1 MTQDGA
7 TVAAGDIA
15 RLAGV
20 GRAAVS
26 NWRRRFHDFPEP
38 VGGTSSS
45 PLFSLTEVETWLR
58 GQGKLQELPA
68 DEHTWQQI
76 RNAADDLRLASLV
89 SSVAAFLVYI
99 ERHPQGWRSLS
110 KKADAGIVA
119 GLPDEVGVLA
129 ESHVPLLRAAAELA
143 ADRGH
148 ADVIEFLYRRYVDA
162 HSRRVQVLSSDVAS
176 LMAALLDESCRTVLD
191 PCCGFGPLLLA
202 ALPAATRLLGQE
214 RDESAL
220 RLASARLRIRG
231 ADAEVAA
238 GDALTRDAF
247 PELQADGVLC
257 APPFNERGWG
267 YEKLANDPR
276 WQFGLPPR
284 GESELAWVQHCL
296 AHLRPG
302 GEAIV
307 LMPPAAAGRRSGRR
321 IRSRLLRAGAL
332 HGVISLRAG
341 AAPQSAMPPHVWL
354 LRRPGPDDGIPS
366 EVLMA
371 DSAEEPSGKAVLE
384 AWQAFR
390 RGETLDTC
398 SIRTVPIIEL
408 LDDEVDLTPG
418 KYLPKTAADQ
428 PATLDRTLTDLLE
441 FTAELTKA
449 VPKVALDRR
458 SLTMTTVA
466 ELSRTGTLQLVQTPM
481 RMDTDSGDL
490 PLLTAK
496 DVTLGRSA
504 TGRGTGGPGLVV
516 ARPGDV
522 VIPMI
527 AGELIARVVTEEV
540 ALGPH
545 LFLIRLNKESFDP
558 HFVVGFLRVTPA
570 RAASTL
576 SGAYRVDVRRARI
589 PLLPLAEQRTY
600 GDTFRQLERFE
611 AILRQTN
618 ETGETLGRLVL
629 AGLTEGDLRPDL

>member
-1 MTQDGA
+1 MQDGA

-26 NWRRRFHDFPEP
+26 NWRRRFQDFPEP

-45 PLFSLTEVETWLR
+45 PLFSLTEVEAWLR

-76 RNAADDLRLASLV
+76 RNAADDLRLAGLV
-89 SSVAAFLVYI
+89 SSVAAFLVFI
-99 ERHPQGWRSLS
+99 ERHPKAWRTLS

-129 ESHVPLLRAAAELA
+129 EIHVPLLRAAAELA

-148 ADVIEFLYRRYVDA
+148 ADVIEFLYCRYLDA

-176 LMAALLDESCRTVLD
+176 LMAGLVDESCRTVLD

-214 RDESAL
+214 RDESAA

-231 ADAEVAA
+231 ADAEVSA
-238 GDALTRDAF
+238 GDALTQDAF
-247 PELQADGVLC
+247 PELRADAVLC
-257 APPFNERGWG
+257 TAPFNERGWG
-267 YEKLANDPR
+267 YEKLTNDPR
-276 WQFGLPPR
+276 WQYGLPPR

-302 GEAIV
+302 GEAVV
-307 LMPPAAAGRRSGRR
+307 LMPLAAANRRSGRR
-321 IRSRLLRAGAL
+321 IRSQLLRTGAL
-332 HGVISLRAG
+332 QGVISLPAG

-354 LRRPGPDDGIPS
+354 LRRPGPGDGIPS
-366 EVLMA
+366 YVLMA
-371 DSAEEPSGKAVLE
+371 DASEEPSGEAVVG

-398 SIRTVPIIEL
+398 SIRTVPIIDL
-408 LDDEVDLTPG
+408 LDDEVDLVPG
-418 KYLPKTAADQ
+418 KYLPKTAAVQSANLDG
-428 PATLDRTLTDLLE
+428 TLADLLGL
-441 FTAELTKA
+441 TAELTKA
-449 VPKVALDRR
+449 VPKVAVDRR
-458 SLTMTTVA
+458 SLTMMTVA
-466 ELSRTGTLQLVQTPM
+466 EMSRTGTLQLEQTPV
-481 RMDTDSGDL
+481 RMDTQSGHL

-504 TGRGTGGPGLVV
+504 TGRGSGGPGLVI
-516 ARPGDV
+516 ARPGDI
-522 VIPMI
+522 VIP
-527 AGELIARVVTEEV
+527 AVTRELIARVVTEEV

-545 LFLIRLNKESFDP
+545 LFLIRLEADIFDP
-558 HFVVGFLRVTPA
+558 HFIAGFLRVTSA
-570 RAASTL
+570 RASSTL
-576 SGAYRVDVRRARI
+576 SGAYRVDVRRAQI
-589 PLLPLAEQRTY
+589 PRLPLAEQRPY
-600 GDTFRQLERFE
+600 GDAFRQLERFE
-611 AILRQTN
+611 SILRQTN
-618 ETGETLGRLVL
+618 ETGESLGRLIL
-629 AGLTEGDLRPDL
+629 IGLTEGDLRPDP